1 MLWCGPLWPLC
12 ESWLQT
18 RCFLS
23 SPWPGQRI
31 THDNAPHK
39 YTRSHQDPSVS
50 LMTQCTF
57 LLPGSGIG
65 ESPSVLALTSRP
77 LTSHITSF
85 KSLFICP
92 ATGEMSPPTPSPS
105 LSPSSDRSEV
115 SEPPVATHCEFHLCV
130 NKFWLVE
137 LLLPP
142 SRLCADLTHTEAA
155 DCGPARL
162 PPAHTH
168 TDTGC
173 QHTWSPTSW

>member
-1 MLWCGPLWPLC
+1 MAGGGGLGLKSINPENRWLLVLCWPLC
-12 ESWLQT
+12 ESWCKHCVSCPCSMLG
-18 RCFLS
+18 L
-23 SPWPGQRI
+23 RI

-57 LLPGSGIG
+57 LLSGSGIG
-65 ESPSVLALTSRP
+65 ESPSELALTSRP
-77 LTSHITSF
+77 LTSHITSV

-142 SRLCADLTHTEAA
+142 PLCRLDTH
-155 DCGPARL
+155 
-162 PPAHTH
+162 
-168 TDTGC
+168 
-173 QHTWSPTSW
+173 